1 MKRKEIINFIEIGL
15 KVTLITIIVVGILY
29 FLAYSETHYVRTG
42 FVKKKVVTVNEY
54 YFYDSRGNIWLFE
67 TDENLNSDMT
77 IEVKMFNNN
86 TMDYIQDDIIV
97 DYKIISRPELKIE
110 IEK

>member
-1 MKRKEIINFIEIGL
+1 MNKKEIAEVII
-15 KVTLITIIVVGILY
+15 KVTLVAIIIYGLLY
-29 FLAYSETHYVRTG
+29 FVGYTQTHYTRTG
-42 FVKKKVVTVNEY
+42 FVKKKCMTTDEY
-54 YFYDSRGNIWLFE
+54 YFYDSKGNVWLFG

-86 TMDYIQDDIIV
+86 TMDYIEDDEII
-97 DYKIISRPELKIE
+97 DYQVISKPELKIE

>member
-1 MKRKEIINFIEIGL
+1 MDKKELAEIITKALLVIIVIIGL
-15 KVTLITIIVVGILY
+15 LY
-29 FLAYSETHYVRTG
+29 FVGYSQTHYTRTG
-42 FVKKKVVTVNEY
+42 FVKKKAVTVDEY
-54 YFYDSRGNIWLFE
+54 YFYDSRGNVWLFE

-86 TMDYIQDDIIV
+86 TMDYIEDDIII
-97 DYKIISRPELKIE
+97 DYEVISNPQLKIE